1 MKELLIIRNISL
13 TFEVKVYKN
22 TGHKIKHTAEK
33 YQKHFEENLT
43 KNEEKKTV
51 DLGRFETIFTYY

>member
-33 YQKHFEENLT
+33 YQKHFEET
-43 KNEEKKTV
+43 RQKMKKKNSR
-51 DLGRFETIFTYY
+51 LGAL